1 MILIIIIIIVIIFF
15 LNFNSCF
22 NFCYRIIKDTGIGY
36 YFYNKLSTHNI
47 IPSQNEIIT
56 NLWVGDYKSA
66 LNKEFLIKNNIKLII
81 NCSKILD
88 FTDLDNITK
97 IRLSIND
104 DRKQSSNQKM
114 IELFPN
120 VYNTIDNN
128 LSNNKGVL
136 VHCKAG
142 MQRSATIVA
151 LYLMKKFNMNFDK
164 VKQIIRNKRQIVF
177 RPFTNFIEPILYF
190 QNKFNNIK

>member
-47 IPSQNEIIT
+47 ISSQNEIIK
-56 NLWVGDYKSA
+56 NLWIGDYKSA

-81 NCSKILD
+81 NCSKKLD
-88 FTDLDNITK
+88 FTDLENIIK
-97 IRLSIND
+97 IRLSMND
-104 DRKQSSNQKM
+104 DRKEISDQKM
-114 IELFPN
+114 IELFPT
-120 VYNTIDNN
+120 VYDIIDNN
-128 LSNNKGVL
+128 LKNNNGVL

-151 LYLMKKFNMNFDK
+151 LYLMKKNNMNFEE
-164 VKQIIRNKRQIVF
+164 VKKIIRNKRNIVF
-177 RPFTNFIEPILYF
+177 RPYINFIKPIKYF
-190 QNKFNNIK
+190 ESKFN